1 MRGAAS
7 VALLCVLGLA
17 GCDRAAEPRTSHYFE
32 THDAERK
39 IVLDQCKNSD
49 RQYQP
54 QEECAN
60 AMRADYIV
68 GMNQDNGSKAK

>member
-7 VALLCVLGLA
+7 LAMLCVLALA
-17 GCDRAAEPRTSHYFE
+17 GCERPAEPRTTHYFQ
-32 THDAERK
+32 THADDRK
-39 IVLDQCKNSD
+39 NVIAQCKNSD

-60 AMRADYIV
+60 AMRADYI
-68 GMNQDNGSKAK
+68 GTMQQDTGPKAK